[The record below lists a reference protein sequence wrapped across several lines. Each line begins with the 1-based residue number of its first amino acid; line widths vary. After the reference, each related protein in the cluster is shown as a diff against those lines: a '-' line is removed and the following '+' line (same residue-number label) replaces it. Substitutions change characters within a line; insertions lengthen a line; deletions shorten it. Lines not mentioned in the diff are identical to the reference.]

1 MEFSLDRSVATL
13 VFTRN
18 EIQPVTE
25 IRTDIISLQSI
36 QSDKRIDFVQV
47 WTSAYVA
54 MQPIFYWWK

>member
-36 QSDKRIDFVQV
+36 QSDKRIDFV
-47 WTSAYVA
+47 
-54 MQPIFYWWK
+54 